1 MTKET
6 AAAKNGMTLVDA
18 LQAVDTYVQDKG
30 LYEGTYKECS
40 NVDEKQLKKAIGVI
54 CSKLKVNEYQ
64 AQVLARISYYQQFS
78 FFNIVSLS
86 DHLDT
91 SILKVLEHQSDYDEL
106 VEKGLLGAGM
116 SKEYFYYW
124 MPRSTYEKILSNGK
138 STRQV
143 TPHCANREELY
154 YQFSQLVGALYFNKI
169 TIAEYEEKIL
179 AVLKNSKDLPEADF
193 LLKQQPLLSSLEFR
207 AFVLLVI
214 RWIVTD
220 DCSDPISLGRVC
232 LDEKEFEI
240 IRSSISTGVS
250 PLIKLNLVQH
260 CSSVLD
266 NICRTTYQPS
276 ESVQQ
281 AINPELA
288 SSKKSE
294 KNEFFTTVRHQ
305 SIAEKQLY
313 YNNDENEQVANLYT
327 LFSQERMPEVMAKLH
342 EHGMQK
348 GLTCLFYGAPGTG
361 KTETAYQM
369 ARTTGRDLLVVNLA
383 QLRSKW
389 VGESEK
395 NVKKVFDDYRKACRS
410 AEVLPILFLNE
421 ADAVIGHRMKGAER
435 SCDKSENSIQDI
447 ILQEM
452 EDFEGILI
460 ATSNLAQEMDRA
472 FERRFFYKVMFK
484 APNKSVRTQ
493 IWKSKDL
500 GLTEAECKK
509 LAGDFASFSGGQI
522 SNVAR
527 KAFINELIDGAKPS
541 FGIIHDFCRQEAIA
555 QSESEGNGHEI
566 GFLSQALQQDLK
578 K

>member
-1 MTKET
+1 M
-6 AAAKNGMTLVDA
+6 
-18 LQAVDTYVQDKG
+18 
-30 LYEGTYKECS
+30 
-40 NVDEKQLKKAIGVI
+40 
-54 CSKLKVNEYQ
+54 NEYQ
-64 AQVLARISYYQQFS
+64 AQVLARITYYRQYGLYT
-78 FFNIVSLS
+78 IAKLS
-86 DHLDT
+86 DHIDI

-116 SKEYFYYW
+116 SEGTFYYW
-124 MPRSTYEKILSNGK
+124 MPQSTYDRILANGK
-138 STRQV
+138 APRQD
-143 TPHCANREELY
+143 TPHCTNREELY
-154 YQFSQLVGALYFNKI
+154 YQFSMIAGRLLAHEL
-169 TIAEYEEKIL
+169 TIAEYEDRIL
-179 AVLKNSKDLPEADF
+179 SVLKNSKELPEANF
-193 LLKQQPLLSSLEFR
+193 LLQQQPRLTSLEFR
-207 AFVLLVI
+207 AFVLIVI
-214 RWIVTD
+214 RWILTGYSTD
-220 DCSDPISLGRVC
+220 MSTIDGIC
-232 LDEKEFEI
+232 LDEKEYDI

-250 PLIKLNLVQH
+250 PLIKLDLVQH
-260 CSSVLD
+260 LSDGEHTVD
-266 NICRTTYQPS
+266 RAIYQPS
-276 ESVQQ
+276 ESAQR
-281 AINPELA
+281 AINSDLVK
-288 SSKKSE
+288 SKKSE
-294 KNEFFTTVRHQ
+294 KNELFTTVRHQ
-305 SIAEKQLY
+305 SVAEKQLY
-313 YNNDENEQVANLYT
+313 YNNDENEQIANLYT
-327 LFSQERMPEVMAKLH
+327 LFSQDRMPEVMAKLQ

-361 KTETAYQM
+361 KTETAYQL

-383 QLRSKW
+383 QLRSQW

-493 IWKSKDL
+493 IWKSKNL

-509 LAGDFASFSGGQI
+509 LAGDFTAFSGGQI

-527 KAFINELIDGAKPS
+527 KAFINELINGAKPS

-555 QSESEGNGHEI
+555 QSESEDKGHEI